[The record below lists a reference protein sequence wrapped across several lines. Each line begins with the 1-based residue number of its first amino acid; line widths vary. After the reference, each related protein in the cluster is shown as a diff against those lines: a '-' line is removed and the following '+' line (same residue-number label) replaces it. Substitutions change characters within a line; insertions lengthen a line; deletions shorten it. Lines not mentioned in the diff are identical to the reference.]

1 MINYMFIVSASL
13 IKRVNNGNCKG
24 IGCKYRA

>member
-13 IKRVNNGNCKG
+13 IERVNNGNCKG
-24 IGCKYRA
+24 IGYKHRA